1 MRLLAFARAREV
13 LELAQIDLE
22 LEYDLLPGDTPVTFL
37 DRHFP
42 QARFSLPRGT
52 RPAVDQDYVAWEDP
66 IPETARE
73 LAILP
78 PVSGG

>member
-1 MRLLAFARAREV
+1 MRLLAFARARDILGSSEI
-13 LELAQIDLE
+13 EAA
-22 LEYDLLPGDTPVTFL
+22 LLPGDTPSTFL

-42 QARFSLPRGT
+42 QARLSLPRGT
-52 RPAVDQDYVAWEDP
+52 RPALDQEYIEWDAS

>member
-1 MRLLAFARAREV
+1 MRLLAFAQAR
-13 LELAQIDLE
+13 DLLGGSE
-22 LEYDLLPGDTPVTFL
+22 SDLPLLPGDTPALLL

-42 QARFSLPRGT
+42 GTRATLPKGT
-52 RPAVDQDYVAWEDP
+52 RPALVETYATWDTP
-66 IPETARE
+66 IPPGTNE